1 MVRSRLDVAAS
12 TFKLGAEGL
21 HSKFLTIVSDTA
33 CTGCQSAGFGEAIL
47 ATWLQTEWSKFTRNL
62 IVASALGTRR
72 TKGTPVRPIAGVMSL
87 DDAEKK
93 VRAAAA
99 SEAKKSGSAHPIWH
113 KPGFTI
119 NVGALLGLNNQL
131 QIVAALGATL
141 VPRQITVFR
150 NYLVHPG
157 AETRQE
163 YEALQAKLGML
174 RLGPEHLLHQHQ
186 QPGLPVFTSWVR
198 ELQQIADASTQ

>member
-21 HSKFLTIVSDTA
+21 HSKFLKIVSDTA

-47 ATWLQTEWSKFTRNL
+47 AAWLQNEWINFTRNL

-72 TKGTPVRPIAGVMSL
+72 TRGTPVRPIAGVTSL
-87 DDAEKK
+87 DDAEKR

-99 SEAKKSGSAHPIWH
+99 SEAKQRGSDHPIWH
-113 KPGFTI
+113 MPAFTI

-131 QIVAALGATL
+131 EIEAALGATL
-141 VPRQITVFR
+141 VPGQITAFR

-157 AETRQE
+157 TGTRQK
-163 YEALQAKLGML
+163 YDDLQVKLGMH
-174 RLGPEHLLHQHQ
+174 RLDPEHLLHQHQ
-186 QPGLPVFTSWVR
+186 RPGLHIFTSWVR